1 MLAYLVVS
9 LITGLTCAAVSLL
22 GFGAGFWTVV
32 LWYVLGCWA
41 GFAGSVAVAV
51 YLLGG
56 AGNAPTGAQWPDRS
70 AIR

>member
-9 LITGLTCAAVSLL
+9 LITGVICAAISLL
-22 GFGAGFWTVV
+22 GFGAGFWMVA

-41 GFAGSVAVAV
+41 GLAGSVAL
-51 YLLGG
+51 YLSGG
-56 AGNAPTGAQWPDRS
+56 AGSAPRGAQWQNQR